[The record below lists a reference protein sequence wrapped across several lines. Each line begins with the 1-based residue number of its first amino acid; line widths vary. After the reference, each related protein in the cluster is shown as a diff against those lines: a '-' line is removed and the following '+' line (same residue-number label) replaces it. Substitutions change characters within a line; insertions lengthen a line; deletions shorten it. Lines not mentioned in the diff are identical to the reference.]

1 MIKAEF
7 QAMEIKDQ
15 VNYINAKMKEGMT
28 LTDACKTVNLTKEL
42 SRKYQKNN
50 YKLIDMQFILQTH
63 TTPPSKPAQTQEVAT
78 DIISTPKIESVKK
91 PQETKK
97 IGRPCKLVATTKL
110 TLEVDKSLHKKLKV
124 YCAENELKMNEYIT
138 KLLLDNLK

>member
-1 MIKAEF
+1 MDKSMF
-7 QAMEIKDQ
+7 QKLSLKSQ
-15 VNYINAKMKEGMT
+15 VNYINKRMREGMT

-42 SRKYQKNN
+42 SRKFQKNN

-63 TTPPSKPAQTQEVAT
+63 TTPPSKPTQTQEFAT
-78 DIISTPKIESVKK
+78 DIISTPKVKSVKK
-91 PQETKK
+91 PHNKPK

-124 YCAENELKMNEYIT
+124 YCAINELKMNEYIT

>member
-1 MIKAEF
+1 MKKEEF
-7 QAMEIKDQ
+7 QAMSIKEQ
-15 VNYINAKMKEGMT
+15 VTYINSKMQQGMT

-42 SRKYQKNN
+42 SRKYQKNH
-50 YKLIDMQFILQTH
+50 YKLIDMQFILQTD
-63 TTPPSKPAQTQEVAT
+63 TTPSNKPPQTQEVAT
-78 DIISTPKIESVKK
+78 DIISTPKVKSVKK

-124 YCAENELKMNEYIT
+124 YCAINELKMNEYIT

>member
-1 MIKAEF
+1 MKKEEF
-7 QAMEIKDQ
+7 QAMSIKEQ
-15 VNYINAKMKEGMT
+15 VTYINSKMQQGMT

-42 SRKYQKNN
+42 SRKYQKNH
-50 YKLIDMQFILQTH
+50 YKLIDMQFILQTD
-63 TTPPSKPAQTQEVAT
+63 TTPSNKPPQTQEVAT
-78 DIISTPKIESVKK
+78 DIISTPKVKSVKK

-110 TLEVDKSLHKKLKV
+110 TLEVDKKIHKKLKV
-124 YCAENELKMNEYIT
+124 YCAINELKMNEYIT

>member
-1 MIKAEF
+1 MIKEEF

-15 VNYINAKMKEGMT
+15 VTYINMRMKEGET
-28 LTDACKTVNLTKEL
+28 LTNACKSVGLTKEL
-42 SRKYQKNN
+42 SRKYQRNGF
-50 YKLIDMQFILQTH
+50 KLIGGQFIPSNKPTQT
-63 TTPPSKPAQTQEVAT
+63 SEVAT
-78 DIISTPKIESVKK
+78 DIITLPKIKSVKK
-91 PQETKK
+91 PQNKPK
-97 IGRPCKLVATTKL
+97 IGRPCKLVPTTKL